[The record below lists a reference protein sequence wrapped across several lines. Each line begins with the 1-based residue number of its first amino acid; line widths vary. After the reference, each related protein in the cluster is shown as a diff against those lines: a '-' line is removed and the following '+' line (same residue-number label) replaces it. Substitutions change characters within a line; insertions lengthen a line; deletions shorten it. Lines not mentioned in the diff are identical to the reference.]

1 MRKFLLPLITIGIF
15 IGVTFSLKDIFTNDV
30 IKEVNNE
37 IEHEVYIDE
46 LNLPI
51 IEIDTM
57 NPILTKNKQLS
68 DVLKLIYEPLF
79 DFDEKNK
86 LVPKLA
92 TEWNEK
98 DDKTWII
105 KLNKLASWHSGK
117 EFSAEDIIFTYNE
130 INKSEDSIYKE
141 NIKNISSIEKL
152 DEHTIQVN
160 LLEKDRFVLYKLIFP
175 ILPKGYFDNSPDSE
189 VLNGTGPY
197 KYDSKLENGVIKL
210 TANLQWWNSE
220 TFKLKKIY
228 LYEYST
234 YGEAIKAF
242 KSTEIDIIPTTMS
255 SWQKKFGAIGIN
267 SYMYESSEYE
277 TIIANTNDSVLSDSS
292 VRRAI
297 LTVINSENII
307 ESVYNGNGEVSNYP
321 VQNNSYLNFNE
332 ENNNY
337 DIEKAKK
344 LLINA
349 GWDNT
354 YGIWKKEIENKAC
367 SLDLELLVNSDNE
380 EKVQVAELIIEN
392 LKEIGINTKLVKVK
406 SDEFTKR
413 ILNQKFELALVTLN
427 LDMDIDI
434 LELLESSNEKNYAKY
449 VNDEIDNII
458 FNIKLDNIENKYL
471 EIYNIYKNE
480 SPYIGLYYKCN
491 NLLTN
496 KSVKGNINPTSWNVY
511 HGITGWCK

>member
-189 VLNGTGPY
+189 MLNGTGPY

-380 EKVQVAELIIEN
+380 EKVQVAELVKNPVYFELVLIARGLPPIPGEDGWVEEKYPRELEN
-392 LKEIGINTKLVKVK
+392 TFGVDAFGNVDYHSRVNMQVVKEDDVLCVAFPPTQGVAGMKVTGTEIPAKDGKPPKLLGGVNTKFN
-406 SDEFTKR
+406 E
-413 ILNQKFELALVTLN
+413 
-427 LDMDIDI
+427 
-434 LELLESSNEKNYAKY
+434 EKN
-449 VNDEIDNII
+449 
-458 FNIKLDNIENKYL
+458 KLLAAME
-471 EIYNIYKNE
+471 
-480 SPYIGLYYKCN
+480 G
-491 NLLTN
+491 NLCTAT
-496 KSVKGNINPTSWNVY
+496 SVSAY
-511 HGITGWCK
+511 SRCSR